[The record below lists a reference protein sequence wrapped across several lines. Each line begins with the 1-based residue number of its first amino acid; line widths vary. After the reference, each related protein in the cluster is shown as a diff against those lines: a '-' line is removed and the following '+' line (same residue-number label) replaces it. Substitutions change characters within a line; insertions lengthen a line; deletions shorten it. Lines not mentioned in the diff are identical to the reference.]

1 MTSPCPSDKQDYRNG
16 NQMETNYMKL
26 IAIVLACIAL
36 SLVVIA
42 CTEKAPATN
51 NTTPPAGASPG
62 TAASPVDEFAASR
75 ANYQKH
81 CEGCHGETGEG
92 GLVKVENKR
101 IKVPSLKAAHA
112 LKHTDE
118 QITKMITNGE
128 EEMPAFKDKMSSQEI
143 SDMVRYVRKHFQGK

>member
-1 MTSPCPSDKQDYRNG
+1 
-16 NQMETNYMKL
+16 MKL
-26 IAIVLACIAL
+26 LALALACIAL
-36 SLVVIA
+36 SLVIIA
-42 CTEKAPATN
+42 CTENASPTN
-51 NTTPPAGASPG
+51 NARPTAAVSPAP
-62 TAASPVDEFAASR
+62 AASPVDEFATAH

-101 IKVPSLKAAHA
+101 IKVPSLKADHA

-128 EEMPAFKDKMSSQEI
+128 EEMPSFKDKMSAQEI
-143 SDMVRYVRKHFQGK
+143 SDLVKYVRKHFQGK

>member
-1 MTSPCPSDKQDYRNG
+1 
-16 NQMETNYMKL
+16 MKL

-36 SLVVIA
+36 SLVIIA
-42 CTEKAPATN
+42 CTENAPATN
-51 NTTPPAGASPG
+51 NAAPS
-62 TAASPVDEFAASR
+62 TAASPATPSPTDEFATAR

-81 CEGCHGETGEG
+81 CEGCHGESGEG

-101 IKVPSLKAAHA
+101 IKVPSLKADHA

-128 EEMPAFKDKMSSQEI
+128 EEMPSFKDKMSAAEI
-143 SDMVRYVRKHFQGK
+143 SEMVRYVRKHFQGK

>member
-1 MTSPCPSDKQDYRNG
+1 
-16 NQMETNYMKL
+16 MKL
-26 IAIVLACIAL
+26 IGTVLACIAL
-36 SLVVIA
+36 SLIIIA

-51 NTTPPAGASPG
+51 SARPTAASSPAN
-62 TAASPVDEFAASR
+62 AASPVDEFATAR
-75 ANYQKH
+75 ANYQKN

-101 IKVPSLKAAHA
+101 IKVPSLKADHA

-128 EEMPAFKDKMSSQEI
+128 EEMPSFKDKMSAAEI
-143 SDMVRYVRKHFQGK
+143 SEMVKYVRKHFQGK